1 VASGVKF
8 RQIGNMDMKAM
19 LDENFLWA
27 SVVWGGVAGG
37 YLIYG
42 WRQKSGIPLAAG
54 AAMTMMTFIGP
65 NALIMSL
72 ASIAIMVANWWL
84 MKRE

>member
-1 VASGVKF
+1 
-8 RQIGNMDMKAM
+8 MKAM